1 MTDGGSGSSSRNGD
15 SDHGLWRSLR
25 NAVSRVFGLNSEQT
39 LRSQLEEA
47 IEDHDDDTADAS
59 AVLSGN
65 RGKDLSP
72 LERVMLRKL
81 LNFGDLTA
89 DDVAVPRA
97 DIFAIDEKTCFE
109 DVVAAFADAGH
120 SRLPVYRGSLDHIIG
135 MIHIK
140 DVFHILATGK
150 KPPKTLRGLIRQ
162 PRYVPQSMGVLDL
175 LAEMR
180 SHRTHLA
187 IVLDEYS
194 GTDGIVTIEDLIEEI
209 VGEIEDEHDDA
220 PEDEMTRLPSGAW
233 DVDAR
238 AELDD
243 VAEAIDAALSDI
255 EEDVDTIGGMAAVLA
270 GHVPQKG
277 ETMLHNSGWS
287 IEILAGDSRRVTR
300 VRLHPPAAHMETSGV

>member
-1 MTDGGSGSSSRNGD
+1 MGDGSSGRTADPEDIGSRSWPLAFLKRVRGLLPGGGGD
-15 SDHGLWRSLR
+15 QS
-25 NAVSRVFGLNSEQT
+25 

-47 IEDHDDDTADAS
+47 IDEHDEDAPPAASGPRRDA
-59 AVLSGN
+59 
-65 RGKDLSP
+65 DLSAI
-72 LERVMLRKL
+72 EREMLRNL
-81 LNFGDLTA
+81 LHFGELTA

-97 DIFAIDEKTCFE
+97 DIVAIEEKTPFAE
-109 DVVAAFADAGH
+109 VVQAFAEAGH
-120 SRLPVYRGSLDHIIG
+120 SRLPVYRGSLDEIVG
-135 MIHIK
+135 MIHVK

-150 KPPKTLRGLIRQ
+150 RPPKTLRTLIRQ

-220 PEDEMTRLPSGAW
+220 PEEGMVALGNGAW

-238 AELDD
+238 TELDDIAEKISPLLAELD
-243 VAEAIDAALSDI
+243 
-255 EEDVDTIGGMAAVLA
+255 EDVDTIGGAAAVLA
-270 GHVPQKG
+270 GYVPQRG
-277 ETMLHNSGWS
+277 
-287 IEILAGDSRRVTR
+287 EILAHQSGWRIEVLAGDTRRVTR
-300 VRLHPPAAHMETSGV
+300 LRLHPPRPGLPE

>member
-1 MTDGGSGSSSRNGD
+1 MTDGSGGSSSRNGD
-15 SDHGLWRSLR
+15 SDDGFARLFRTVKAR
-25 NAVSRVFGLNSEQT
+25 IFGLGSEQT

-47 IEDHDDDTADAS
+47 IEDHDEGEANS
-59 AVLSGN
+59 AAILTNGRS
-65 RGKDLSP
+65 KDLSP
-72 LERVMLRKL
+72 LEREMLRNL
-81 LNFGDLTA
+81 LHFGELTA

-97 DIFAIDEKTCFE
+97 DIIAIDEKTCFD
-109 DVVAAFADAGH
+109 DVVAAFAEAGH

-220 PEDEMTRLPSGAW
+220 PEDEMTPLPGGAW

-238 AELDD
+238 AELED
-243 VAEAIDAALSDI
+243 VADAIDSALADVA
-255 EEDVDTIGGMAAVLA
+255 EDVDTIGGMAAVLA

-277 ETMLHNSGWS
+277 ETLLHNSGWQ

-300 VRLHPPAAHMETSGV
+300 VRLHPPVGDVAAIRD